1 MSGDRKILLRC
12 LLILNLFC
20 AGWALAAPAPGLP
33 ADELPTLADD
43 AGLPTLAERLESIR
57 QGVSEQ
63 VGDDELARLRLATL
77 EVQRM
82 AGERGDELQARL
94 DRLSDQLN
102 VLGPPVAGEAA
113 ALALQRTELNQQKAE
128 LQAQATQAAQILRS
142 AQDLAAQIVNLR
154 RSLFNSQIATR
165 SAPPFSPVFWSTLT
179 RPTEDD
185 LARLRNLG
193 DKLTASLEDTWHGA
207 RLPLLACLV
216 AAALLWI
223 PGRRLLERFAGY
235 LASHFIPEGRLR
247 RSSLA
252 LAIALASV
260 VTFGGAAALVH
271 QGLDWNEGLDNG
283 LANLAGQMVTLAVFS
298 AFITGLG
305 RALLMVSRPSWRLLP
320 IPDTAARAVAHFP
333 GLLAL
338 VAMLLGAQD
347 RINSAIG
354 ASLALTVAVNGLTAL
369 LIAVLFG
376 IALLRLR
383 RSDEEDEEHPR
394 PALAGVIHLIA
405 LLVVLLIVL
414 ALLSGYLSLAFYLAT
429 KLLWISAVAATGYLI
444 TAFFGDLCDTLLSPR
459 QASGKTLARA
469 LGLSSQHQAQAA
481 TLLSGVGRTLLVLM
495 TLMVMLSPTASTPDE
510 LLAGVERLAQGGQAL
525 GNLNIVPQD
534 ILLALLT
541 LLGGLFAL
549 RLLKRWLAE
558 RLLPETSMDAGMR
571 ASLVTLVGY
580 LGFVLLGLLTLSA
593 LRINLTSLTW
603 VVSAL
608 SVGIGFGLQAIVQN
622 FISGLILLTERPV
635 KVGDWVSLGG
645 VEGDIRRI
653 NVRATEIQQSDN
665 STVIVPNSQLITQN
679 VRNVTMGGALGSV
692 GISLTLPLDTDVHKV
707 RELLLAAY
715 AEHPAILETP
725 RPSVSFTQLT
735 DQGLTLAA
743 SGSVSSPRGV
753 SGARSD
759 LLFTIFGRLR
769 EEGISLVA
777 PRSLRLVGGDGRLVE
792 DSASGEKPKP
802 ESPSPQ
808 PSP

>member
-12 LLILNLFC
+12 LLILSLFC
-20 AGWALAAPAPGLP
+20 AGWALAAPAPQVP
-33 ADELPTLADD
+33 AELPVLAED
-43 AGLPTLAERLESIR
+43 AGLPALAERLESIR
-57 QGVSEQ
+57 QGVSDQ
-63 VGDDELARLRLATL
+63 VGDDDLARLRLATL
-77 EVQRM
+77 DVQKL
-82 AGERGDELQARL
+82 AGQHGEELQARL

-102 VLGPPVAGEAA
+102 VLGPPAEGEAA
-113 ALALQRTELNQQKAE
+113 ALAVQRVELSRQKAE
-128 LQAQATQAAQILRS
+128 LQAQATQAADILRS

-154 RSLFNSQIATR
+154 RSLFNSQIAMR
-165 SAPPFSPVFWSTLT
+165 SPPPFSPTFWSTLT
-179 RPTEDD
+179 RPTDDD

-193 DKLTASLEDTWHGA
+193 DRLSASLAATWHDA
-207 RLPLLACLV
+207 RLALLVCLV
-216 AAALLWI
+216 AAVLLWT
-223 PGRRLLERFAGY
+223 PGRRLLERLAGY
-235 LASHFIPEGRLR
+235 LVSRFIPEGRLR

-252 LAIALASV
+252 LATTLASV
-260 VTFGGAAALVH
+260 VALGGGAALAR
-271 QGLDWNEGLDNG
+271 QGLGWNGSLDNG
-283 LANLAGQMVTLAVFS
+283 LAALADQMVTLAVFS

-305 RALLMVSRPSWRLLP
+305 RALLMVDRPSWRLLP
-320 IPDTAARAVAHFP
+320 IPDHAAQAVAHFP
-333 GLLAL
+333 GLLAI
-338 VAMLLGAQD
+338 VVMLLGAQD
-347 RINSAIG
+347 RINSNIG

-383 RSDEEDEEHPR
+383 RSGEEDEEHPR
-394 PALAGVIHLIA
+394 PALAGVIHFAA
-405 LLVVLLIVL
+405 LLVVALIVL
-414 ALLSGYLSLAFYLAT
+414 ALLSGYLSLAFFLAT
-429 KLLWISAVAATGYLI
+429 KLLWVSAVAVIGYLL

-459 QASGKTLARA
+459 QAAGKTLARA
-469 LGLSSQHQAQAA
+469 LGLAPQHQAQAA
-481 TLLSGVGRTLLVLM
+481 TLLAGVGRTLLVLM
-495 TLMVMLSPTASTPDE
+495 TLMVVLSPTASSPDE

-558 RLLPETSMDAGMR
+558 ELLPETSMDAGMR

-635 KVGDWVSLGG
+635 KVGDWVSLSG

-653 NVRATEIQQSDN
+653 NVRATEIQQADN
-665 STVIVPNSQLITQN
+665 STVIVPNSQMITQN

-707 RELLLAAY
+707 RELMLAAY

-753 SGARSD
+753 SSARSD

-808 PSP
+808 PSD

>member
-12 LLILNLFC
+12 LLILSLFC
-20 AGWALAAPAPGLP
+20 AGWALAAPAPQVP
-33 ADELPTLADD
+33 AELPVLAED
-43 AGLPTLAERLESIR
+43 AGLPALAERLESIR
-57 QGVSEQ
+57 QGVSDQ
-63 VGDDELARLRLATL
+63 VGDDDLARLRLATL
-77 EVQRM
+77 DVQKL
-82 AGERGDELQARL
+82 AGQHGEELQARL

-102 VLGPPVAGEAA
+102 VLGPPAEGEAA
-113 ALALQRTELNQQKAE
+113 ALAVQRVELSRQKAE
-128 LQAQATQAAQILRS
+128 LQAQATQAADILRS

-154 RSLFNSQIATR
+154 RSLFNSQIAMR
-165 SAPPFSPVFWSTLT
+165 SPPPFSPTFWSTLT
-179 RPTEDD
+179 RPTDDD

-193 DKLTASLEDTWHGA
+193 DRFGAGLAATWRDA
-207 RLPLLACLV
+207 RLALLVCLV
-216 AAALLWI
+216 AAALLWT
-223 PGRRLLERFAGY
+223 PGRRLLERFASY
-235 LASHFIPEGRLR
+235 LVSRFIPEGRLR

-252 LAIALASV
+252 LATTLASV
-260 VTFGGAAALVH
+260 VTLGGAAALAR
-271 QGLDWNEGLDNG
+271 QGLDWNGSLDNG
-283 LANLAGQMVTLAVFS
+283 LAALADQMVTLAVFS

-305 RALLMVSRPSWRLLP
+305 RALLMVRRPSWRLLP
-320 IPDTAARAVAHFP
+320 IPDQAAQAVAHFP
-333 GLLAL
+333 GLLAI
-338 VAMLLGAQD
+338 VVMLLGAQD
-347 RINSAIG
+347 RINSSIG

-383 RSDEEDEEHPR
+383 RSGEEDEEHPR
-394 PALAGVIHLIA
+394 PALAGVIHFAA
-405 LLVVLLIVL
+405 LLVVALIVL
-414 ALLSGYLSLAFYLAT
+414 ALLSGYLSLAFFLAT
-429 KLLWISAVAATGYLI
+429 KLLWVSAVAVIGYLL

-459 QASGKTLARA
+459 QAAGKTLARA
-469 LGLSSQHQAQAA
+469 LGLAPQHQAQAA
-481 TLLSGVGRTLLVLM
+481 TLLAGVGRTLLVLM
-495 TLMVMLSPTASTPDE
+495 TLMVVLSPTASSPDE

-558 RLLPETSMDAGMR
+558 ELLPETSMDAGMR

-635 KVGDWVSLGG
+635 KVGDWVSLSG

-653 NVRATEIQQSDN
+653 NVRATEIQQADN
-665 STVIVPNSQLITQN
+665 STVIVPNSQMITQN

-707 RELLLAAY
+707 RELMLAAY

-753 SGARSD
+753 SAARSD
-759 LLFTIFGRLR
+759 LLFSIFGKLR
-769 EEGISLVA
+769 AEGINLVA
-777 PRSLRLVGGDGRLVE
+777 PRSLRLVGDGKGLVE
-792 DSASGEKPKP
+792 EPAAGGSGEEPK
-802 ESPSPQ
+802 SPS
-808 PSP
+808 SP